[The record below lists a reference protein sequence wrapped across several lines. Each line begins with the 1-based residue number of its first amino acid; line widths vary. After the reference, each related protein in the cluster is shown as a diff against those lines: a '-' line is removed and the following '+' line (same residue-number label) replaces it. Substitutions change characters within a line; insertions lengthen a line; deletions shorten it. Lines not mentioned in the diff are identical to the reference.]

1 MHCIANATT
10 LPQNDGLY
18 MRMWMPKPG
27 GQYDYDL
34 DDLAY
39 SMKEGDVLLVLPG
52 LISANSDD
60 WDFLLDAIHLFA
72 PSWIHVHIWT
82 RPGIYTYHRWQSCGC
97 NDAINFRCNLH

>member
-18 MRMWMPKPG
+18 MRVWMPKPG

-34 DDLAY
+34 DDIAY
-39 SMKEGDVLLVLPG
+39 SMKEGDVLLVFPG
-52 LISANSDD
+52 LISPQSDD
-60 WDFLLDAIHLFA
+60 WDFLLDCIHLFA

-82 RPGIYTYHRWQSCGC
+82 RPGIYTYKRWQPCGC